1 MLLEKT
7 EHGSNR
13 LEHGQFFQANES
25 CLGVGDTRLV
35 VGDAVGEAATAG
47 WAGGAESRAWLI
59 SLLPQ
64 RALVWV
70 LVSEKLVLGDRDT
83 FFPSAA
89 PLHSRQESDRD
100 ISSRL
105 FVA

>member
-1 MLLEKT
+1 M
-7 EHGSNR
+7 SR
-13 LEHGQFFQANES
+13 R
-25 CLGVGDTRLV
+25 GDTQLI
-35 VGDAVGEAATAG
+35 VGDAVDEAAGAG

-83 FFPSAA
+83 FFPQRSTS
-89 PLHSRQESDRD
+89 HSRQESDRD